1 MSEPRH
7 GTHSLLSLLFDSPLA
22 AFVLCIP
29 VFMATSLLLVG
40 TDLQSFAFWSSREV
54 RLWHML
60 MAIWPTLFAG
70 TLVAALNDIRR
81 KRFPWPG
88 TRNERTA
95 VVLCTV
101 LASLMYLLPF
111 ASSYYLPGSVL
122 PANAEVLTRLPDFR
136 TKTIILNILGVVVL
150 TLHTAGMFSVHA
162 QLLTRPRESSAG
174 REKPEAASLREEV
187 LRYQYFRSRLERYL
201 GFSATLTGISLLNVG
216 ALRDLLNEAS
226 PGPAELLPAGI
237 VMAYGIYFTGMLA
250 IIYLPAHRT
259 LKELGQGLAERLVR
273 QSLDVDADWKQSFE
287 EQRTASTYLGLQG
300 SALQELQQG
309 LTVLAPLLASI
320 SALVLG
326 SGG

>member
-101 LASLMYLLPF
+101 L
-111 ASSYYLPGSVL
+111 
-122 PANAEVLTRLPDFR
+122 
-136 TKTIILNILGVVVL
+136 
-150 TLHTAGMFSVHA
+150 
-162 QLLTRPRESSAG
+162 
-174 REKPEAASLREEV
+174 
-187 LRYQYFRSRLERYL
+187 
-201 GFSATLTGISLLNVG
+201 
-216 ALRDLLNEAS
+216 
-226 PGPAELLPAGI
+226 
-237 VMAYGIYFTGMLA
+237 
-250 IIYLPAHRT
+250 
-259 LKELGQGLAERLVR
+259 GQGLAERLVR

-320 SALVLG
+320 SSLVLG